1 MLVLTSLCFDVL
13 IWASWNHEHFRGT
26 HRLWHVQPL
35 KGVCLPRI
43 QSLLSRRF
51 TPFKKGSQMHIKVT
65 QERLNNSRVRTRGVV
80 DSSSIR
86 VIALGAL
93 VAVSVLISHNH
104 HSPPTSVFPE
114 VSAWI
119 ASWVWT
125 PKGSTK
131 AEASG
136 LAVDFRI
143 RCQSRVP
150 LLLFCSTRL
159 IT

>member
-1 MLVLTSLCFDVL
+1 MSIF
-13 IWASWNHEHFRGT
+13 EG

-43 QSLLSRRF
+43 QSLLSRGF

-80 DSSSIR
+80 ECSSIR

-93 VAVSVLISHNH
+93 VEEKLIGAGECPNLSQPSFPTLFRLPGGVCLDNVLG
-104 HSPPTSVFPE
+104 FD
-114 VSAWI
+114 A
-119 ASWVWT
+119 
-125 PKGSTK
+125 KGFYK

-136 LAVDFRI
+136 LAMDFRI
-143 RCQSRVP
+143 RC
-150 LLLFCSTRL
+150 
-159 IT
+159 